1 MNTSFLH
8 MLVPS
13 LYLTKCSV
21 NVNIGEISGTTLAG
35 MKLDRWILSI
45 NQTFRPQS
53 QLIGRR
59 HRLWTVIH
67 TTHSDA
73 HWRHGTSDRRGTI

>member
-45 NQTFRPQS
+45 N
-53 QLIGRR
+53 
-59 HRLWTVIH
+59 
-67 TTHSDA
+67 
-73 HWRHGTSDRRGTI
+73 